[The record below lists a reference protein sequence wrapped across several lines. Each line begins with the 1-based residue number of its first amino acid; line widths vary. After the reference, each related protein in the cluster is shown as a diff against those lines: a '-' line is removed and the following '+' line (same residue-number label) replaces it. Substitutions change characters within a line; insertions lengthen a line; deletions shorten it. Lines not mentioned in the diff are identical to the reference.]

1 MTQNTTLFPQDMQ
14 GDFYTCHFE
23 KGQREDTIILNLGPQ
38 HPSTHGVLRILCEM
52 DGEYVLRAEPVLG
65 YLHRM
70 HEKMGEIKFPAQY
83 ISNMGRVDYL
93 HPMAW
98 NWAYVGAAEKI
109 MGIEVSERCE
119 FARVIAMELS
129 RISSHLVGWGAWIL
143 DLGAFTPI
151 LYAFDDREDLLDII
165 QEMCG
170 SRLTNAYFRVG
181 GVCNDISPRAV
192 KLLKEFI
199 PYMRTRIPMYHALVS
214 KNMILRGRIEGV
226 GIIDR
231 DVCDRYGATGP
242 TSRGA
247 GIPHDTRRAEPFS
260 VYPKLDFKVPVYTE
274 ACSMARYKVRLDE
287 IEQSL
292 NIIEQ
297 CLAMMPAE
305 GDVLPAKN
313 LKFNTKLPAGEA
325 YFAVE
330 GGRGKIGVWLASDGG
345 KYPYRVK
352 LRAPGFSNLSCFAE
366 VAKGMLL
373 ADAIAVLG
381 SLDLV
386 IPEVDR

>member
-1 MTQNTTLFPQDMQ
+1 MHKPLIKDMQ

-23 KGQREDTIILNLGPQ
+23 KGAQEDSLILNMGPQ

-70 HEKMGEIKFPAQY
+70 HDKMGEIKSPAQF

-93 HPMAW
+93 NPMAW
-98 NWAYVGAAEKI
+98 NWAFVGAAEKI
-109 MGIEVSERCE
+109 MGLEVSERCE
-119 FARVIAMELS
+119 YARVIAAELS

-143 DLGAFTPI
+143 DLGATTPI
-151 LYAFDDREDLLDII
+151 LYAFDDREYILDII

-181 GVCNDISPRAV
+181 GVCKDITPRAV
-192 KLLKEFI
+192 QMIREFI
-199 PYMRTRIPMYHALVS
+199 PAMRARIPMYHALVS

-231 DVCDRYGATGP
+231 DMCNRYGCTGP
-242 TSRGA
+242 VARGA
-247 GIPHDTRRAEPFS
+247 GIHQDTRRSEPHS
-260 VYPKLDFKVPVYTE
+260 VYPKLDFKVPVYDE
-274 ACSMARYKVRLDE
+274 ACSMSRYLIRLDE

-292 NIIEQ
+292 TILEQ
-297 CLAMMPAE
+297 CIEMMPAE
-305 GDVLPAKN
+305 GAVLPPKN
-313 LKFNTKLPAGEA
+313 IKFSTKLPAGEA
-325 YFAVE
+325 YFATE
-330 GGRGKIGVWLASDGG
+330 GGRGKVGIWIASDGG